1 MPTHRRFAPLRRP
14 FPSRPSLMTAAALAA
29 LAALPLHAQQAT
41 GGPGPAQDTV
51 KTLESVVVRGD
62 IAYRDRTEDTAPT
75 LTYGQEYFQ
84 RFEPSTAGDMVKR
97 VSSATFVSDVLEY
110 DAVQLR
116 GLAPAYTQVLVNGKK
131 VPGAGDDRS
140 FWLDR
145 IPAEMVERVEVRR
158 SASANRSG
166 DAMAGA
172 INIVL
177 RDAYEFDGSYIRLGA
192 MRYDDGELKPTVGL
206 VSAGEMLGGRI
217 LVSLN
222 LQDRY
227 NPKKKRSDRWDEPGG
242 PFKDAEDQTD
252 TRDGQDYSATVS
264 YAADVG
270 DSGRFR
276 LDGFYVRT
284 DREQKEVSTEYNA
297 REFAD
302 ADEYARVPGLTQWD
316 QTNWGL
322 GTEYKFDMAGGRTE
336 IGLTYA
342 RFKDNNVE
350 SEEEHAYENGP
361 AWDWVESEGEKTAF
375 DSQDSETGIKLAH
388 KRSVGFADME
398 FGLDYAIKDR
408 LTKYTQ
414 YEWEDEADVGH
425 TTPDPVDYEED
436 GVIKNTITER
446 RTDPY
451 VMLSGKRGALGWE
464 TGLRY
469 ETTKVTVESVD
480 NGKTDK
486 DYNTAL
492 PSLHLQYALD
502 EANRINLSLARTV
515 RRPDF
520 NDMLNSTLEEEYE
533 DDSDFRGNPKLN
545 PETADGIDLGFER
558 RLGKRG
564 VVGINV
570 FYRQVQDLIELV
582 NTGEEGSAGPGTFV
596 YTVRNSGDG
605 KVWGAELDLSTPL
618 TALGL
623 PETGVFFNYSALD
636 SETEDFMG
644 KRRFNNQAKSLYNI
658 GFIQNLPSLESSF
671 GASYRKQGEAKS
683 RMLNEEIT
691 TTYGA
696 DLEVFVEKRLGR
708 NFSLRLSGANLLDAE
723 KKEVFH
729 KFASEQD
736 QKDRVHD
743 EYEIETEKAGPRIQV
758 VGRWA
763 F

>member
-1 MPTHRRFAPLRRP
+1 MHRRLLSPLAS
-14 FPSRPSLMTAAALAA
+14 FPGCPTRVATAVLLALGALAA
-29 LAALPLHAQQAT
+29 HAQQAT
-41 GGPGPAQDTV
+41 ATQASDPTV
-51 KTLESVVVRGD
+51 MKTLESVVVRGD
-62 IAYRDRTEDTAPT
+62 IAYRDRTEDIAPT

-177 RDAYEFDGSYIRLGA
+177 RDAYAFDGSYIRVGA
-192 MRYDDGELKPTVGL
+192 THYDDGENKPTVGL
-206 VSAGEMLGGRI
+206 VSAGEALGGRI

-222 LQDRY
+222 VQDRY
-227 NPKKKRSDRWDEPGG
+227 NPKKKRSDRWAEPGG
-242 PFKDAEDQTD
+242 AFKDAEDQTD
-252 TRDGQDYSATVS
+252 TRDGQDYSATAS
-264 YAADVG
+264 YTADVG
-270 DSGRFR
+270 DSGRFKV
-276 LDGFYVRT
+276 DGFYVKT

-297 REFAD
+297 PTFAD
-302 ADEYARVPGLTQWD
+302 ADEYARVPGLTDWG

-322 GTEYKFDMAGGRTE
+322 GAEYKFDMAGGATE

-342 RFKDNNVE
+342 RFKDKNIE
-350 SEEEHAYENGP
+350 SEEEHKYENGP
-361 AWDWVESEGEKTAF
+361 AWDWVESSAEKTVF
-375 DSQDSETGIKLAH
+375 DSQDAETGLHLAH
-388 KRSVGFADME
+388 KRPMGFADME
-398 FGLDYAIKDR
+398 FGLDYAFKNRI
-408 LTKYTQ
+408 TKYTP

-425 TTPDPVDYEED
+425 TAPDPVDYEVD
-436 GVIKNTITER
+436 DAIKNTITER

-451 VMLSGKRGALGWE
+451 LMLSGKRGALGWE

-480 NGKTDK
+480 DGKVDN
-486 DYNTAL
+486 DHNTVL

-502 EANRINLSLARTV
+502 ETNRVNLSLARTV

-520 NDMLNSTLEEEYE
+520 NDLLNGTLEEEYE
-533 DDSDFRGNPKLN
+533 DDSDFRGNPRLD
-545 PETADGIDLGFER
+545 PETANGLDLGFER

-596 YTVRNSGDG
+596 YTVKNSGDG
-605 KVWGAELDLSTPL
+605 KVWGVELDLSTPL
-618 TALGL
+618 SALGL
-623 PETGVFFNYSALD
+623 PDTGVFFNYSALD

-683 RMLNEEIT
+683 RMLNEEVT
-691 TTYGA
+691 TTYDA
-696 DLEVFVEKRLGR
+696 DLEVFVEKRVGKSL
-708 NFSLRLSGANLLDAE
+708 SLRLSGANLLDAE

-736 QKDRVHD
+736 QKDRVYD
-743 EYEIETEKAGPRIQV
+743 EYEIETEKAGPRIQLV
-758 VGRWA
+758 ARYA

>member
-1 MPTHRRFAPLRRP
+1 MHRRPTS
-14 FPSRPSLMTAAALAA
+14 SRPSFPGRPKCVAAAVLLALGT
-29 LAALPLHAQQAT
+29 LAVQAQQTNSAQ
-41 GGPGPAQDTV
+41 PGESSPM
-51 KTLESVVVRGD
+51 KTLQSVVVRGD

-192 MRYDDGELKPTVGL
+192 THYDDGEVKPTVGL
-206 VSAGEMLGGRI
+206 VSAGEALGGRI

-222 LQDRY
+222 VQDRY

-242 PFKDAEDQTD
+242 SFKDAEDQTD
-252 TRDGQDYSATVS
+252 TRDGQDYSATAS
-264 YAADVG
+264 YTTDVG
-270 DSGRFR
+270 DSGRFK
-276 LDGFYVRT
+276 LDGFYVKT

-297 REFAD
+297 PKLAD
-302 ADEYARVPGLTQWD
+302 ADEYARVPGLTDWD

-322 GTEYKFDMAGGRTE
+322 SAEYKFDMAGGATE

-342 RFKDNNVE
+342 RFKDKNIE
-350 SEEEHAYENGP
+350 SEEEHKYENGP
-361 AWDWVESEGEKTAF
+361 AWDWVESSAEKTAF
-375 DSQDSETGIKLAH
+375 DSQDSESGLHLAH
-388 KRSVGFADME
+388 KRFVGFADME
-398 FGLDYAIKDR
+398 FGLDYAFKDR

-425 TTPDPVDYEED
+425 TAPDPVDYEED
-436 GVIKNTITER
+436 GTIKNTITER

-451 VMLSGKRGALGWE
+451 VMLSGQSGALGWE
-464 TGLRY
+464 AGLRH
-469 ETTKVTVESVD
+469 ETTRVTVESAD
-480 NGKTDK
+480 NGKVDN
-486 DYNTAL
+486 DHNAML

-502 EANRINLSLARTV
+502 ETNRVNLSLARTV

-520 NDMLNSTLEEEYE
+520 NDLLNGTLEEEYE
-533 DDSDFRGNPKLN
+533 DDSDFRGNPRLN
-545 PETADGIDLGFER
+545 PETANGLDLGYEH

-564 VVGINV
+564 VVGINF

-596 YTVRNSGDG
+596 YTVKNSGDG

-623 PETGVFFNYSALD
+623 PDTGVFFNYSALD

-658 GFIQNLPSLESSF
+658 GFIQNLPRLESSF

-683 RMLNEEIT
+683 RMLNEEVT
-691 TTYGA
+691 TTYEA
-696 DLEVFVEKRLGR
+696 DLEIFVEKRVGKS
-708 NFSLRLSGANLLDAE
+708 FSLRLSGANLLDAE

-743 EYEIETEKAGPRIQV
+743 EYEIETEKAGPRIQLV
-758 VGRWA
+758 ARYA